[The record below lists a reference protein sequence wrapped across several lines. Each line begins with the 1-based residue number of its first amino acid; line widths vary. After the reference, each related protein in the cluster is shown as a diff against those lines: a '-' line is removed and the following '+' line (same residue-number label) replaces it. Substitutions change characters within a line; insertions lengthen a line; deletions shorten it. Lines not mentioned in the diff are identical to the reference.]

1 MYPLKNFSLLATR
14 FTVYAFCLLS
24 TATAIAEKPRN
35 VVLVT
40 IDGLRW
46 QEVFGGADERL
57 ISGDGDV
64 KDVPAAKQRFLRT
77 DRKANRETLMPFF
90 WSVLAPQG
98 VIYGDPENRSSA
110 VLSNSL
116 HFSYPGYNELLT
128 GYFDPKIDSNSKTY
142 NENVTVLEWLNQK
155 PDFKGRVAAF
165 CSWDVFPYIIND
177 RRSGVVVNAGWQ
189 PTATLLDPNDKA
201 VAAARTQLEQLDQL
215 SEQMPHVWPGVRYDY
230 FTFKA
235 AEIYIKAVRPRVLY
249 LSLGEVDDWA
259 HEGRYDL
266 YLDSAQRSDQ
276 YIRQLWE
283 TIQSIPQYK
292 DNTTLIVT
300 TDHGRGEGRTEWKSH
315 NSNIPGC
322 EAIWIAMIGP
332 QIVHHQPTDSSV
344 TQSQVASTVAA
355 SLGYDFQG
363 DFPSAAAALPPVSIR
378 NTPSDAASG
387 KSDGD
392 SDDGR

>member
-1 MYPLKNFSLLATR
+1 MYRAQRCFIVPIRLTAFTLAFLLAT
-14 FTVYAFCLLS
+14 
-24 TATAIAEKPRN
+24 TAIADQAGN

-57 ISGDGDV
+57 ISDDGGV
-64 KDVPAAKQRFLRT
+64 KDIATARQRFLRA
-77 DRKANRETLMPFF
+77 DRKTSRETLMPFF
-90 WSVLAPQG
+90 WSVLAQEG

-110 VLSNSL
+110 VLSNSM

-128 GYFDPKIDSNSKTY
+128 GYFDPKIDSNSKKY

-155 PDFKGRVAAF
+155 PEFNGRVAAF

-189 PTATLLDPNDKA
+189 PTAALLDPHDKA
-201 VAAARTQLEQLDQL
+201 VAEARRQLEQLDYL
-215 SEQMPHVWPGVRYDY
+215 AEQVPHVWPGVRYDY

-235 AEIYIKAVRPRVLY
+235 TEIYVKANRPRVLY

-300 TDHGRGEGRTEWKSH
+300 TDHGRGEGRTDWKSH
-315 NSNIPGC
+315 SSNIPGC
-322 EAIWIAMIGP
+322 EAIWIAVLGP
-332 QIVHHQPTDSSV
+332 QVASHQTVDSTV

-355 SLGYDFQG
+355 SLGYDFQS
-363 DFPSAAAALPPVSIR
+363 DFPQAAASLPSVPVGETTSA
-378 NTPSDAASG
+378 AASG
-387 KSDGD
+387 KSTEE
-392 SDDGR
+392 R

>member
-1 MYPLKNFSLLATR
+1 MYPPRNAAPIVARLTLLA
-14 FTVYAFCLLS
+14 CLLFLAK
-24 TATAIAEKPRN
+24 TTHAQEAGN

-57 ISGDGDV
+57 VSDDGGV
-64 KDVPAAKQRFLRT
+64 KDVSAAKQRFLRR

-90 WSVLAPQG
+90 WSVIARQG
-98 VIYGDPENRSSA
+98 VIYGDPEQRSSA
-110 VLSNSL
+110 VLSNNL

-128 GYFDPKIDSNSKTY
+128 GSFDPKIDSNAKKY
-142 NENVTVLEWLNQK
+142 NENVTVLEWLNQN
-155 PDFKGRVAAF
+155 PEYKGRVAAF

-189 PTATLLDPNDKA
+189 PTATLLDPADEA
-201 VAAARTQLEQLDQL
+201 VAAARKQLVQLDQL
-215 SEQMPHVWPGVRYDY
+215 AEQVPHIWPGVRFDY

-235 AEIYIKAVRPRVLY
+235 AQVYLQAMRPRVLY

-266 YLDSAQRSDQ
+266 YLDSAQRSDHS
-276 YIRQLWE
+276 IGELWE

-292 DNTTLIVT
+292 DNTTLILT

-315 NSNIPGC
+315 SSNIPGC
-322 EAIWIAMIGP
+322 EAIWAAVIGP
-332 QIVHHQPTDSSV
+332 QISHHQPTDSTV
-344 TQSQVASTVAA
+344 TQSQIASTVAA
-355 SLGYDFQG
+355 CLGLDFQSN
-363 DFPSAAAALPPVSIR
+363 FPNAATSLPAVSIR
-378 NTPSDAASG
+378 PIASDAASN
-387 KSDGD
+387 D
-392 SDDGR
+392 SADRR